1 MIELEV
7 VSKNPLYEKMVFEL
21 GHEGSLEEL
30 QYDRALVERNLI
42 IIDHYISTGKVTF
55 PDIERVINTPE
66 TQITYDTMI
75 DALDDGNYGLFDALY
90 RIVANKP
97 KVFCGWLTYFNESL
111 QDALGINL
119 IPEEIREQYG
129 IVIDEE
135 ETFE

>member
-66 TQITYDTMI
+66 TQVTYESMI
-75 DALDDGNYGLFDALY
+75 VALDEENYGMFDAIY
-90 RIVANKP
+90 GIVANKP

-111 QDALGINL
+111 QSTLGINL
-119 IPEEIREQYG
+119 IPEEVREQYG

-135 ETFE
+135 EVYE